1 MGGPVKLMIR
11 WFSGPVESFR
21 EFRAPRMYGDGF
33 LLCLV
38 LAIKYVHSLFVTEPQ
53 VV

>member
-33 LLCLV
+33 
-38 LAIKYVHSLFVTEPQ
+38 IFVSRSSNQ
-53 VV
+53 ICSFVIRN

>member
-21 EFRAPRMYGDGF
+21 EFRVLRMYGDGF
-33 LLCLV
+33 T
-38 LAIKYVHSLFVTEPQ
+38 FVSRSSNQ
-53 VV
+53 ICSFVIRN